1 VQTLSLLD
9 GFLDPSEICASLG
22 AHSSLVAARHANDV
36 PSPARLADE
45 ILADPRLRKVM
56 SISILP
62 TFPHPSSPFLPPPPA
77 FQLGLQMIPV
87 TNGLQLLA
95 IGLPLDTC
103 TNATSRAHLG
113 RLRLTQLG
121 VTFNR
126 PTEELMAELW
136 SLVGETCRTLSVRYT
151 PPIRSVGHQ
160 IQLEPLVD
168 PAVLVRSALRK
179 LPHVVFYLPRMLSLA
194 ALPYENQPREGTRP
208 TTTSFAQRLVDLVAV
223 DDELRDKIEVWLVGG
238 VAGLLRGGVGGF
250 DPLDPATP
258 GGGSEEPNERLW
270 PVSVEA
276 ALEAGMSEDD
286 RLRAAAGRRRSSA
299 AELDQRNKETWTR
312 QTDLRLLGGLF
323 GVRMESRKTG
333 GSS

>member
-1 VQTLSLLD
+1 
-9 GFLDPSEICASLG
+9 
-22 AHSSLVAARHANDV
+22 
-36 PSPARLADE
+36 
-45 ILADPRLRKVM
+45 M

-77 FQLGLQMIPV
+77 FPLGIQMLPV
-87 TNGLQLLA
+87 TDRLQLLA

-126 PTEELMAELW
+126 PTEEVMHELW
-136 SLVGETCRTLSVRYT
+136 TLVGETCRTLSVRYT

-168 PAVLVRSALRK
+168 PAGLVRSALRNF
-179 LPHVVFYLPRMLSLA
+179 PHVVFYLPRMLALA
-194 ALPYENQPREGTRP
+194 ALPFENQPREGSRP
-208 TTTSFAQRLVDLVAV
+208 TISFAQRLVDLVAV
-223 DDELRDKIEVWLVGG
+223 DDELTDRVEIWLVGG

-250 DPLDPATP
+250 DPLDPSTP

-270 PVSVEA
+270 PVSIDAAFEA
-276 ALEAGMSEDD
+276 SLSEDD
-286 RLRAAAGRRRSSA
+286 RLRAAVGRRRSSA

-333 GSS
+333 GSSSSSARRP